1 MDKRV
6 VFAVAGSGK
15 TTLLTEHLSEDS
27 RALILT
33 HTRNNEAHLRARLI
47 QRFDF
52 FPDGIRIMK
61 WFEFLHGFCFR
72 PLLQQYLQSRGLSFA
87 QPLPRTA
94 RAQRLH
100 FQDGNGR
107 HYHRLLT
114 LLLMHRNMIPDI
126 RARLGRYYDALLVDE
141 VQDFAGHDFNFLFG
155 LCSAEVS
162 VLLAGDFYQH
172 SFDTTRDGNT
182 NSTLHDDITRYESCF
197 LASGVVPNRL
207 TLSKTWRSS
216 PSVCSFISEHHG
228 IRIESHRKDE
238 TQIKLITCQNE
249 AATLHADDEVI
260 KLFYQ
265 EHHRYGCQS
274 LNWGASKGLDH
285 FTDVYIVLGAKY
297 WTLLTARRLNELSPA
312 TRNKLCV
319 ACSRARERIWFL
331 PERLFCHF
339 RQ

>member
-6 VFAVAGSGK
+6 DFAVAGSGK
-15 TTLLTEHLSEDS
+15 TTLLTEHLSEYS

-33 HTRNNEAHLRARLI
+33 HIRNNEAHLRARLI

-52 FPDGIRIMK
+52 LPDGIRIMT

-72 PLLQQYLQSRGLSFA
+72 QLLQQHLQSRGLSFV
-87 QPLPRTA
+87 QPQPGTA
-94 RAQRLH
+94 RVQRLH

-107 HYHRLLT
+107 HYHRLLS
-114 LLLMHRNMIPDI
+114 LLLMHRNVIPDI
-126 RARLGRYYDALLVDE
+126 RARLGRYYDALLVDD

-162 VLLAGDFYQH
+162 LLLAGDFYQH
-172 SFDTTRDGNT
+172 SFDTSRDGNT
-182 NSTLHDDITRYESCF
+182 NSTLHDDITRYESRF
-197 LASGVVPNRL
+197 LASGVVPDRL

-216 PSVCSFISEHHG
+216 PSVCSSISEYPS

-238 TQIKLITCQNE
+238 TLIELITCQN
-249 AATLHADDEVI
+249 AAAGLHADDEVI

-265 EHHRYGCQS
+265 EHHRYGCHS
-274 LNWGASKGLDH
+274 LNWGASSGLDH
-285 FTDVYIVLGAKY
+285 FTDVCIVLGAKH
-297 WTLLTARRLNELSPA
+297 WTLLTARRLNELPPA
-312 TRNKLCV
+312 IRNKLCV
-319 ACSRARERIWFL
+319 ACSRARGRIWFL
-331 PERLFCHF
+331 PERLLSQF

>member
-52 FPDGIRIMK
+52 LPDGIRVMT

-72 PLLQQYLQSRGLSFA
+72 PLLQQHLQSYGLSFT

-100 FQDGNGR
+100 FQDGSGR
-107 HYHRLLT
+107 LYHRRLS
-114 LLLMHRNMIPDI
+114 LLLMHRNMMPDI

-141 VQDFAGHDFNFLFG
+141 VQGFAGHDFNFLLG
-155 LCSAEVS
+155 LCSAEIS
-162 VLLAGDFYQH
+162 MLLAGDFYQH
-172 SFDTTRDGNT
+172 TFDTSRDGNT
-182 NSTLHDDITRYESCF
+182 NSTLHDDITRYERRF
-197 LASGVVPNRL
+197 LAAGIVPDRH

-216 PSVCSFISEHHG
+216 PSVCSFISEHLG
-228 IRIESHRKDE
+228 ISIESHRKDE
-238 TQIKLITCQNE
+238 TQIELITCQNE

-265 EHHRYGCQS
+265 ERHRYGCHY

-285 FTDVYIVLGAKY
+285 FTDVCIVLSATH
-297 WTLLTARRLNELSPA
+297 WELLATRRLNELPPV
-312 TRNKLCV
+312 TRNKLYV
-319 ACSRARERIWFL
+319 ACSRARGRIWFL
-331 PERLFCHF
+331 PEQLLRHF